1 MPREVRE
8 VEGSGVALALG
19 VATRQDAAQ
28 FLSRVAGECRSCKND
43 IMYIIGELNAVLC
56 LPGLTVVGRLAF
68 KEDRSGN
75 VG

>member
-1 MPREVRE
+1 M
-8 VEGSGVALALG
+8 
-19 VATRQDAAQ
+19 ATRQDAQ
-28 FLSRVAGECRSCKND
+28 ILPRVAGERRDNKND

-56 LPGLTVVGRLAF
+56 LPGLTVVGHLAF

>member
-1 MPREVRE
+1 M
-8 VEGSGVALALG
+8 
-19 VATRQDAAQ
+19 ATRQDAQ
-28 FLSRVAGECRSCKND
+28 ILPRVAGERRDSKND

-56 LPGLTVVGRLAF
+56 LPGLTVVGHLAF